1 MIVCSIEGSF
11 ERKDNILEEP
21 KIEGFGFNKKDETKW
36 PKVPIKKR
44 FLIGKCGRKIEIDD
58 ESLLLSSS
66 IKSLN
71 P

>member
-11 ERKDNILEEP
+11 ERKGNILEEP
-21 KIEGFGFNKKDETKW
+21 KEEGFGFNKEDETIW
-36 PKVPIKKR
+36 PKVPERKR
-44 FLIGKCGRKIEIDD
+44 FLIGKCGRIIEIDD